1 MCITGT
7 AAGYEAYLSCQPTPI
22 HVGTPLICSLKSDFP
37 IDTIFDLEIYGIY
50 NYTTTES
57 HMTLL
62 QRHSLRIWDNTGTA
76 RATIDTSNLHGGDY
90 LVNIKYS
97 GTGET
102 PQFSSDSVT
111 SQVIKII
118 GSSSETPISPQIPTT
133 IQTTGITIIPTSTP
147 TARYTTNLATVP
159 ITTIKTPTSE
169 PTTTINYSATIDEMQ
184 KQIAEQNAKIAEQGN
199 VLDQI
204 VNFLRNVFGWK

>member
-1 MCITGT
+1 M
-7 AAGYEAYLSCQPTPI
+7 
-22 HVGTPLICSLKSDFP
+22 
-37 IDTIFDLEIYGIY
+37 
-50 NYTTTES
+50 
-57 HMTLL
+57 
-62 QRHSLRIWDNTGTA
+62 
-76 RATIDTSNLHGGDY
+76 
-90 LVNIKYS
+90 
-97 GTGET
+97 
-102 PQFSSDSVT
+102 T